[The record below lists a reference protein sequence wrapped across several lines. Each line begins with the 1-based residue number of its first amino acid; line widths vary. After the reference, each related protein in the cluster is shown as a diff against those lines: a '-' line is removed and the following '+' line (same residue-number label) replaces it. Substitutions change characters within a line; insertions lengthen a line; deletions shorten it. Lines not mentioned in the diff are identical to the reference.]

1 MQRRTRR
8 SLRSAMADDVGTL
21 WRMHR
26 EERSARCALL
36 VWPGGDFELKVLVD
50 GLTLLTER
58 CGHATAAFALGEE
71 WKRRM
76 LAQGWRQVVPGVQA
90 GQSL

>member
-1 MQRRTRR
+1 
-8 SLRSAMADDVGTL
+8 
-21 WRMHR
+21 MHR

-36 VWPGGDFELKVLVD
+36 AWPGGDFELNVLVD

-58 CGHATAAFALGEE
+58 CANLGAAFALGEE

-76 LAQGWRQVVPGVQA
+76 LAQGWRQVVPGAQA